1 MRICN
6 GKKDFNKTFLKIIII
21 YSPFTIVISKK
32 RLKLGLLTSFLL
44 ELMEA
49 VFIWLK

>member
-1 MRICN
+1 ME
-6 GKKDFNKTFLKIIII
+6 KKISTRLFFKIIII

-49 VFIWLK
+49 VFI